1 MDMTSFSV
9 SRCAAILLWS
19 VVAVPSGAE
28 TTSLTNNADSIDR
41 KTVSNNERNNDME
54 NPIVSNSNVNIDAI
68 NLMHP
73 EPTTYTSG
81 QPTKEQLKDMS
92 DSGIRHVINL
102 RPDSE
107 MDWDERQYVESLG
120 MTYAVLPIASP
131 ADLTTDNAA
140 ALDKLLSQAGDEMV
154 LVHCASGNR
163 VGAVIAIREG
173 KLKNVGLEQAIET
186 GKQWGLTKME
196 PQTREALSEN

>member
-1 MDMTSFSV
+1 M
-9 SRCAAILLWS
+9 
-19 VVAVPSGAE
+19 AVPSGAE